1 MRFNKMHYKVVSV
14 IGDKFYSALTYG
26 IVQEDFQVNYKIGEW
41 ALPIIKNSKLFVF
54 SDLDKAER
62 YCRMQFTTKEVVDGG
77 IQIFSCEVLNPTTQG
92 RMCEFAGGW
101 EIHKFWEKG
110 GTMYDCPLLLDA
122 VLCDAV
128 KLIERVQDGQ

>member
-1 MRFNKMHYKVVSV
+1 MHYKVVS
-14 IGDKFYSALTYG
+14 IIDDKFYSALTYG
-26 IVQEDFQVNYKIGEW
+26 QIQDFHVNYKIGEW
-41 ALPIIKNSKLFVF
+41 AYPIIENSKLFVF
-54 SDLDKAER
+54 DNLDRAER

-92 RMCEFAGGW
+92 RMCEFVGGW
-101 EIHKFWEKG
+101 AIHRFWETG
-110 GTMYDCPLLLDA
+110 ETMYDCPLLLDA

>member
-14 IGDKFYSALTYG
+14 IDDKFYSALTYG
-26 IVQEDFQVNYKIGEW
+26 IVQEDFHVNYKIGEW

-62 YCRMQFTTKEVVDGG
+62 YCKSQFSQYAQIDNK

-92 RMCEFAGGW
+92 RMCGFAGGW
-101 EIHKFWEKG
+101 AIHRFWEG
-110 GTMYDCPLLLDA
+110 ETMYACPLLLDA